1 MREDYVITSLEEQ
14 QSPNLSQET
23 GDKVQGRLTGQT
35 EVHERGLSLT
45 NPKHIILS
53 GRQRAQPP
61 PHALLLKAR
70 TASAQKRL
78 CLSLDGPRQ
87 GGRGLACANK

>member
-1 MREDYVITSLEEQ
+1 MREDYAITSLEEQ
-14 QSPNLSQET
+14 QSPNRSQET

-61 PHALLLKAR
+61 PHALLLKAK
-70 TASAQKRL
+70 TASAQKSL
-78 CLSLDGPRQ
+78 CLSPMVRDRV
-87 GGRGLACANK
+87 AED